1 MASRYDALQTR
12 EDMNNPIRLQ
22 EDQDVASVQ
31 QYEYQDVSVASGRS
45 SVSIQQHEYQNF
57 SVANENLVNAA
68 QQHKNK
74 DVQTTVVPA
83 HKTEMHGGQPV
94 TIVRRVGKWPC
105 TLLVLSI
112 LGTAAFIIYI
122 TFLWFTASGNKNWKN
137 IALSGW
143 MTRSVAIA
151 AVVLRTST
159 TVQAGLASS
168 MLAAIALEST
178 TGVAL
183 QDLAPLSLMRASSAA
198 PYALLAYPRL
208 GRNGPTWVLL
218 VWAAIISITT
228 VSLQFTSTI
237 LLADVNAGYIPSGLS
252 PYAYVLP
259 QELLYRGSLT
269 ANWRS
274 APRPWPIF
282 AEYMGNDSADGSV
295 GYSDT
300 GSTMRALLPF
310 SDTRS
315 RSFIHAY
322 EGPAPV
328 VDARTICIRPNITNT
343 RVQANTTYDLR
354 IHGNISIPNDLL
366 PALLANTPFTGFDPT
381 AFACEPS
388 WDFVRDNLQD
398 NAGRTSVWDLTIC
411 DIGPAGHGEL
421 QSPFW
426 KNFSSEVTPFLLM
439 NYTGYVDQQVQ
450 NNTKYPPLKLANF
463 NDTTPGL
470 RYHGRNEWLDL
481 KQDADALDWS
491 GGNNFAD
498 NKLSFSLCLP
508 VFRAYVL
515 NISATSRAPLE
526 EPTFFFD
533 VERSQFRYDDIR
545 KQLVSSS
552 KLPADERNVLSLH
565 PQSWRLFDNMTDQ
578 EYPFGNI
585 LTMITLTGS
594 DTGSNQIFEP
604 GQEHSTLHLMDDM
617 VEFQPRA
624 DRNIE
629 GLGLEILQEGGTPA
643 EAMQS
648 MLMSVVLA
656 DYQSYV
662 FTEVPDGTP
671 NSTVALR
678 GDFITAQVPGGSGRP
693 ATNPAGATRSYVIVM
708 IATAVHSVAVFLI
721 FMLFIKSTK
730 NTLIWES
737 WHTIAQSISAV
748 TEPYLNQ
755 ADLATDSE
763 VKKQMKTDGTSNQ
776 AVSVKM
782 NESGVRAEVG
792 VVRQR
797 VKSNRIQK
805 DSQSDLLMEELRP
818 VRSVRD
824 VQRWNDR
831 DTTNN

>member
-237 LLADVNAGYIPSGLS
+237 LLADVNAGYIP
-252 PYAYVLP
+252 
-259 QELLYRGSLT
+259 
-269 ANWRS
+269 
-274 APRPWPIF
+274 
-282 AEYMGNDSADGSV
+282 
-295 GYSDT
+295 
-300 GSTMRALLPF
+300 
-310 SDTRS
+310 
-315 RSFIHAY
+315 
-322 EGPAPV
+322 
-328 VDARTICIRPNITNT
+328 RPNITNT
-343 RVQANTTYDLR
+343 RVQANTTYDLK
-354 IHGNISIPNDLL
+354 IHGNVSIPNDLL
-366 PALLANTPFTGFDPT
+366 PTLLANTPFTGFDPT

-388 WDFVRDNLQD
+388 WDFVKDNLQD

-421 QSPFW
+421 KSPFW

-470 RYHGRNEWLDL
+470 HYHDRNEWLDL

-585 LTMITLTGS
+585 FTMITLTGS
-594 DTGSNQIFEP
+594 GTGSNQIFEP

-662 FTEVPDGTP
+662 FTEVPNGTP
-671 NSTVALR
+671 NSTATLR
-678 GDFITAQVPGGSGRP
+678 GDFITAQVPGGNGRP
-693 ATNPAGATRSYVIVM
+693 ATSPAGATRSYVIVM
-708 IATAVHSVAVFLI
+708 IATAIHSVAVFLI

>member
-12 EDMNNPIRLQ
+12 EDMNDPIRLQ
-22 EDQDVASVQ
+22 EGQDVASVQ
-31 QYEYQDVSVASGRS
+31 QYEYQDVSVASERS

-68 QQHKNK
+68 QQQKTK
-74 DVQTTVVPA
+74 DVRTTVVPA
-83 HKTEMHGGQPV
+83 HKAEVPEGRPV
-94 TIVRRVGKWPC
+94 TIVRRIGKWPC
-105 TLLVLSI
+105 TLIVLSI

-183 QDLAPLSLMRASSAA
+183 QDLAPLSLMRASLAA
-198 PYALLAYPRL
+198 PYALLAYPKL

-228 VSLQFTSTI
+228 VLLQFTSTI
-237 LLADVNAGYIPSGLS
+237 LLADVNAGFIPSGLS

-282 AEYMGNDSADGSV
+282 AEYTGNDSADGSL

-300 GSTMRALLPF
+300 
-310 SDTRS
+310 D
-315 RSFIHAY
+315 
-322 EGPAPV
+322 
-328 VDARTICIRPNITNT
+328 
-343 RVQANTTYDLR
+343 
-354 IHGNISIPNDLL
+354 DLL
-366 PALLANTPFTGFDPT
+366 TVLLAETPFTGFKPT

-388 WDFVRDNLQD
+388 WNFVRDYGQNKV
-398 NAGRTSVWDLTIC
+398 AGRTSAWDLTVC
-411 DIGPAGHGEL
+411 DIGPAGYGEL
-421 QSPFW
+421 KSPFW

-450 NNTKYPPLKLANF
+450 NNTKFPPSEVANF

-470 RYHGRNEWLDL
+470 RYHDRNEWLDL

-552 KLPADERNVLSLH
+552 KLPTDERNVLSLH

-594 DTGSNQIFEP
+594 GTGSNQIFEP

-617 VEFQPRA
+617 KEFQPRA
-624 DRNIE
+624 DYNIE
-629 GLGLEILQEGGTPA
+629 GLGLEILQEDGTPA

-678 GDFITAQVPGGSGRP
+678 GDFITAQVPGGNGRP
-693 ATNPAGATRSYVIVM
+693 ATNPAGATSSYIIVM
-708 IATAVHSVAVFLI
+708 IATAIHSVAVFLI
-721 FMLFIKSTK
+721 FMLFIRSTK
-730 NTLIWES
+730 HTLIWES
-737 WHTIAQSISAV
+737 WHIIAQSISAV

-755 ADLATDSE
+755 AGLATDSE
-763 VKKQMKTDGTSNQ
+763 IKKQMKTDGTSNQ
-776 AVSVKM
+776 AVSVKTD
-782 NESGVRAEVG
+782 ESGARTEVG

-797 VKSNRIQK
+797 VKSSRVQK

-831 DTTNN
+831 DTNNN

>member
-12 EDMNNPIRLQ
+12 EDMNDPIRLQ
-22 EDQDVASVQ
+22 EGQDVASVQ
-31 QYEYQDVSVASGRS
+31 QYEYQDVSVASERS
-45 SVSIQQHEYQNF
+45 SVSIQQYEYQNF

-68 QQHKNK
+68 QQQKTK
-74 DVQTTVVPA
+74 DVRTTVVPA
-83 HKTEMHGGQPV
+83 HKAEVPEGRPV
-94 TIVRRVGKWPC
+94 TIVRRIGKWPC
-105 TLLVLSI
+105 TLIVLSI

-198 PYALLAYPRL
+198 PYALLAYPKL

-228 VSLQFTSTI
+228 VLLQFTSTI
-237 LLADVNAGYIPSGLS
+237 LLADVNAGFIPSGLS

-282 AEYMGNDSADGSV
+282 AEYTGNDSADGSL

-300 GSTMRALLPF
+300 
-310 SDTRS
+310 D
-315 RSFIHAY
+315 
-322 EGPAPV
+322 
-328 VDARTICIRPNITNT
+328 
-343 RVQANTTYDLR
+343 
-354 IHGNISIPNDLL
+354 DLL
-366 PALLANTPFTGFDPT
+366 TVLLAETPFTGFKPT

-388 WDFVRDNLQD
+388 WNFVRDYCQNKV
-398 NAGRTSVWDLTIC
+398 AGRTSAWDLTVC
-411 DIGPAGHGEL
+411 DIGPAGYGEL
-421 QSPFW
+421 KSPFW

-450 NNTKYPPLKLANF
+450 NNTKLPPSELANF

-470 RYHGRNEWLDL
+470 RYHDRNEWLDL

-552 KLPADERNVLSLH
+552 KLPTDERNVLSLH

-594 DTGSNQIFEP
+594 GTGSNQIFEP
-604 GQEHSTLHLMDDM
+604 GQEHSTLHLMDNM
-617 VEFQPRA
+617 KEFQPRA
-624 DRNIE
+624 DYNIE
-629 GLGLEILQEGGTPA
+629 GLGLEILQEDGTPA

-678 GDFITAQVPGGSGRP
+678 GDFITAQVPGGNGRP
-693 ATNPAGATRSYVIVM
+693 ATNPAGATSSYIIVM
-708 IATAVHSVAVFLI
+708 IATAIHSVAVFLI
-721 FMLFIKSTK
+721 FMLFIRSTK
-730 NTLIWES
+730 HTLIWES
-737 WHTIAQSISAV
+737 WHIIAQSISAV

-755 ADLATDSE
+755 AGLATDSE
-763 VKKQMKTDGTSNQ
+763 IKKQMKTDGTSNQ
-776 AVSVKM
+776 AVSVKTD
-782 NESGVRAEVG
+782 ESGARTEVG

-797 VKSNRIQK
+797 VKSSRVQK

>member
-31 QYEYQDVSVASGRS
+31 QYEYQDVSVASERS

-83 HKTEMHGGQPV
+83 HKAEMHEGQPV
-94 TIVRRVGKWPC
+94 TIVRRVGKWPY

-198 PYALLAYPRL
+198 P
-208 GRNGPTWVLL
+208 
-218 VWAAIISITT
+218 
-228 VSLQFTSTI
+228 
-237 LLADVNAGYIPSGLS
+237 
-252 PYAYVLP
+252 
-259 QELLYRGSLT
+259 
-269 ANWRS
+269 
-274 APRPWPIF
+274 
-282 AEYMGNDSADGSV
+282 
-295 GYSDT
+295 
-300 GSTMRALLPF
+300 
-310 SDTRS
+310 
-315 RSFIHAY
+315 
-322 EGPAPV
+322 
-328 VDARTICIRPNITNT
+328 
-343 RVQANTTYDLR
+343 
-354 IHGNISIPNDLL
+354 
-366 PALLANTPFTGFDPT
+366 
-381 AFACEPS
+381 
-388 WDFVRDNLQD
+388 
-398 NAGRTSVWDLTIC
+398 
-411 DIGPAGHGEL
+411 
-421 QSPFW
+421 
-426 KNFSSEVTPFLLM
+426 
-439 NYTGYVDQQVQ
+439 
-450 NNTKYPPLKLANF
+450 
-463 NDTTPGL
+463 
-470 RYHGRNEWLDL
+470 
-481 KQDADALDWS
+481 
-491 GGNNFAD
+491 
-498 NKLSFSLCLP
+498 LCLP
-508 VFRAYVL
+508 TFHAYVF
-515 NISATSRAPLE
+515 NISASSQAPLE
-526 EPTFFFD
+526 EPTFFYD
-533 VERSQFRYDDIR
+533 AERSQFRYDNIR

-552 KLPADERNVLSLH
+552 TLSLQERNVLSLH
-565 PQSWRLFDNMTDQ
+565 PQSWLLFNNMTNQD
-578 EYPFGNI
+578 YPFGNI
-585 LTMITLTGS
+585 DTMITLTGS
-594 DTGSNQIFEP
+594 NQIFVP
-604 GQEHSTLHLMDDM
+604 GQEHPTVHLMDDAK
-617 VEFQPRA
+617 ELTPRA

-629 GLGLEILQEGGTPA
+629 GLGLEILQEGGTSA

-648 MLMSVVLA
+648 ILMSVVLA

-671 NSTVALR
+671 NSTVTLR
-678 GDFITAQVPGGSGRP
+678 GDFVTAQVPGGNGRP

-708 IATAVHSVAVFLI
+708 ITTAIHSVSVFLV
-721 FMLFIKSTK
+721 FMLFIRSTK

-737 WHTIAQSISAV
+737 WHTIAQSMSAV
-748 TEPYLNQ
+748 TEPYLSQ
-755 ADLATDSE
+755 AGLATDSE
-763 VKKQMKTDGTSNQ
+763 VKKQMITDGTSNQ
-776 AVSVKM
+776 AVSVKTD
-782 NESGVRAEVG
+782 ESGARAEVG

-797 VKSNRIQK
+797 VKSSRVQK

-818 VRSVRD
+818 ARSARHVE
-824 VQRWNDR
+824 RWNDR

>member
-12 EDMNNPIRLQ
+12 EDMNDPIRLQ
-22 EDQDVASVQ
+22 EGQDVASVQ
-31 QYEYQDVSVASGRS
+31 QYEYQDVSVASERS
-45 SVSIQQHEYQNF
+45 SVSIQQYEYQNF

-68 QQHKNK
+68 QQQKTK
-74 DVQTTVVPA
+74 DVRTTVVPA
-83 HKTEMHGGQPV
+83 HKAEVPEGRPV
-94 TIVRRVGKWPC
+94 TIVRRIGKWPC
-105 TLLVLSI
+105 TLIVLSI

-198 PYALLAYPRL
+198 PYALLAYPKL

-228 VSLQFTSTI
+228 VLLQFTSTI
-237 LLADVNAGYIPSGLS
+237 LLADVNAGFIPSGLS

-282 AEYMGNDSADGSV
+282 AEYTGNDSADGSL

-300 GSTMRALLPF
+300 
-310 SDTRS
+310 D
-315 RSFIHAY
+315 
-322 EGPAPV
+322 
-328 VDARTICIRPNITNT
+328 
-343 RVQANTTYDLR
+343 
-354 IHGNISIPNDLL
+354 DLL
-366 PALLANTPFTGFDPT
+366 TVLLAETPFTGFKPT

-388 WDFVRDNLQD
+388 WNFVRDYGQNKV
-398 NAGRTSVWDLTIC
+398 AGRTSAWDLTVC
-411 DIGPAGHGEL
+411 DIGPAGYGEL
-421 QSPFW
+421 KSPFW

-450 NNTKYPPLKLANF
+450 NNTKLPPSELANF

-470 RYHGRNEWLDL
+470 RYHDRNEWLDL

-552 KLPADERNVLSLH
+552 KLPTDERNVLSLH

-594 DTGSNQIFEP
+594 GTGSNQIFEP
-604 GQEHSTLHLMDDM
+604 GQEHSTLHLMDNM
-617 VEFQPRA
+617 KEFQPRA
-624 DRNIE
+624 DYNIE
-629 GLGLEILQEGGTPA
+629 GLGLEILQEDGTPA

-678 GDFITAQVPGGSGRP
+678 GDFITAQVPGGNGRP
-693 ATNPAGATRSYVIVM
+693 ATNPAGATSSYIIVM
-708 IATAVHSVAVFLI
+708 IATAIHSVAVFLI
-721 FMLFIKSTK
+721 FMLFIRSTK
-730 NTLIWES
+730 HTLIWES
-737 WHTIAQSISAV
+737 WHIIAQSISAV

-755 ADLATDSE
+755 AGLATDSE
-763 VKKQMKTDGTSNQ
+763 IKKQMKTDGTSNQ
-776 AVSVKM
+776 AVSVKTD
-782 NESGVRAEVG
+782 ESGARTEVG

-797 VKSNRIQK
+797 VKSSRVQK

>member
-31 QYEYQDVSVASGRS
+31 QYEYQDVSVASERS

-74 DVQTTVVPA
+74 DVRTTVVPA
-83 HKTEMHGGQPV
+83 RKAEIPGGRPA

-151 AVVLRTST
+151 AVVLRAST

-228 VSLQFTSTI
+228 VLLQFTSTI
-237 LLADVNAGYIPSGLS
+237 LLADVNAGYIPSDLS

-259 QELLYRGSLT
+259 DLLYRGSLA
-269 ANWRS
+269 ANWQS

-282 AEYMGNDSADGSV
+282 AEYTDNSSADGSL

-300 GSTMRALLPF
+300 GLTMRALLPF
-310 SDTRS
+310 SDTQS
-315 RSFIHAY
+315 RSFVNAY
-322 EGPAPV
+322 QGPAPV
-328 VDARTICIRPNITNT
+328 IDARTICIRPNITNT
-343 RVQANTTYDLR
+343 YVLVNNTYNYK
-354 IHGNISIPNDLL
+354 IHGNISVPSDLL
-366 PALLANTPFTGFDPT
+366 PTLLDATTLASFEPT
-381 AFACEPS
+381 HFACEPS
-388 WDFVRDNLQD
+388 RNFGRDYIQNKV
-398 NAGRTSVWDLTIC
+398 AGQTSVWDLTVC
-411 DIGPAGHGEL
+411 DFGPSARAAL
-421 QSPFW
+421 TANFW
-426 KNFSSEVTPFLLM
+426 KNFSSPVTPFLLI

-450 NNTKYPPLKLANF
+450 NNTKFPPLELANF

-470 RYHGRNEWLDL
+470 HYHHKNEWLDL

-491 GGNNFAD
+491 DGNNFAD
-498 NKLSFSLCLP
+498 TKLSFSLCLP
-508 VFRAYVL
+508 TFHAYMF
-515 NISATSRAPLE
+515 NISASSQAPLE
-526 EPTFFFD
+526 EPMYFYD
-533 VERSQFRYDDIR
+533 PERSQFRYDDIR
-545 KQLVSSS
+545 RQLVPLP
-552 KLPADERNVLSLH
+552 KLSLEKRNVISLH
-565 PQSWRLFDNMTDQ
+565 PQSWLLFDNMTNQ

-585 LTMITLTGS
+585 DTMITLTGS
-594 DTGSNQIFEP
+594 NQIFTP
-604 GQEHSTLHLMDDM
+604 GQEHPTVHLMDDAIDLI
-617 VEFQPRA
+617 PGA
-624 DRNIE
+624 DRNIG

-656 DYQSYV
+656 GYQSFV
-662 FTEVPDGTP
+662 FTEVSNGTP

-678 GDFITAQVPGGSGRP
+678 GDFITAQVPGGNGRP

-708 IATAVHSVAVFLI
+708 IATTIHSVAVFLI

-748 TEPYLNQ
+748 TEPYLSQGN
-755 ADLATDSE
+755 LATDSDI
-763 VKKQMKTDGTSNQ
+763 KKQMKTDGTSNQ
-776 AVSVKM
+776 AVSVKT
-782 NESGVRAEVG
+782 NESGARAGVG

-797 VKSNRIQK
+797 VKSSRVQK